1 MVGFFIVSY
10 NIFILVYLIH
20 VKLIGYKNST
30 FPLVQIECLDL
41 LLQLAVFMTLLLS
54 IMLVVL
60 CKGSMVI
67 KNYFILFQSYSAICR
82 VNGILN
88 CSPPVYSWNEYL
100 YFRKKFYDGFD
111 HEILESKIDSSCLWL
126 ILLLLANILK
136 WFFRKKYNMFNQFD
150 TAAVSYRVY
159 SQFYVIIHFV
169 GCCYCYYRGSRFS
182 W

>member
-10 NIFILVYLIH
+10 NIFISVYLIH

-41 LLQLAVFMTLLLS
+41 LLQLAMFMTLLLS

-111 HEILESKIDSSCLWL
+111 HEILESEIDSSCLWL
-126 ILLLLANILK
+126 ILYFLLIYWNAFLERSVTCLINLIL
-136 WFFRKKYNMFNQFD
+136 Q
-150 TAAVSYRVY
+150 
-159 SQFYVIIHFV
+159 QL
-169 GCCYCYYRGSRFS
+169 
-182 W
+182 